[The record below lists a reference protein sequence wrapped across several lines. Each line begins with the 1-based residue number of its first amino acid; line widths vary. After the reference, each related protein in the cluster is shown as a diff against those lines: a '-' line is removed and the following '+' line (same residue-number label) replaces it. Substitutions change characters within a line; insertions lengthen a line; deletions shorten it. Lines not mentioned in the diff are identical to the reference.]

1 MSNEIL
7 ELKIDRDFKE
17 LIRPLF
23 SEEYKQLEENLI
35 ADGCR
40 EPIIVWNGTII
51 DGHNRYEI
59 CTKRKI
65 PFEIMEKQFASK
77 EDAIIWICNNQLGR
91 RNISEETRKYLIGK
105 QYEATK
111 INGYKRNLRGN
122 NQYMRVE
129 KKDPISTGRKKPEGP
144 KFRTADAIGE
154 EHHISKNTVQKYST
168 FTRALDIIKKV
179 DPLFVS
185 KVLSGEVKI
194 SHDNLM
200 ELSHMSPSEMLHI
213 TNQMTNNETPVIQYN
228 NSRRIFRAVSE
239 RNKNDIFTGPS
250 VKDMPKYDPDAE
262 ITGLTLTIPSWA
274 SSIDRTRSNTN
285 LDVVSNTA
293 RNKLI
298 DALNKLQ
305 DKVSEML
312 TAIKED

>member
-111 INGYKRNLRGN
+111 INGYSLPDSLTCFMYPCRQAISRSFP
-122 NQYMRVE
+122 RSPAPC
-129 KKDPISTGRKKPEGP
+129 KKKTSGY
-144 KFRTADAIGE
+144 F
-154 EHHISKNTVQKYST
+154 
-168 FTRALDIIKKV
+168 
-179 DPLFVS
+179 FVS
-185 KVLSGEVKI
+185 S
-194 SHDNLM
+194 
-200 ELSHMSPSEMLHI
+200 
-213 TNQMTNNETPVIQYN
+213 
-228 NSRRIFRAVSE
+228 
-239 RNKNDIFTGPS
+239 
-250 VKDMPKYDPDAE
+250 
-262 ITGLTLTIPSWA
+262 
-274 SSIDRTRSNTN
+274 
-285 LDVVSNTA
+285 
-293 RNKLI
+293 
-298 DALNKLQ
+298 
-305 DKVSEML
+305 
-312 TAIKED
+312 